1 MPPTLATLVQNS
13 ALRLSVL
20 AGHDRLDASVRWA
33 HASELADPT
42 PYMDGGELI
51 LFTGLKLDAADPEV
65 MRAYVGKLV
74 GKGVVGLGF
83 AAGVNYEGV
92 PQALIDACAAADLP
106 LLEVP
111 RRTPFIAI
119 SKAVSADIAAEQY
132 RAVTAGFDAQRE
144 MTRAALSRE
153 GPSALLARLAS
164 QVDGWAALYDAS
176 GTVVATAP
184 AWAVRRAARFVGDAE
199 RLRDRPAPASA
210 VVSEA
215 DSGDDRV
222 ELQSIGTGRR
232 AKAVLAVGTAAPLG
246 TAERYAV
253 NSAIALLTLTTE
265 RSRAL
270 QEAEQRLGA
279 AVMKMLLVGEGDHA
293 RAVAG
298 QLYGGLLDAP
308 MRVIVAEPASAAAAR
323 YAHESI
329 TAQSGA
335 ARAGFPAQA
344 GAPVVPARLAS
355 SGPTGYLARAGEPC
369 GLTDLAASPGGRS
382 ATAATSAPGRAQ
394 TGRAQG
400 GKSQSGKASAG
411 KPVAGRPS
419 GAKPAA
425 GKASAARL
433 SATAHVSS
441 TTGSAAGPR
450 PTTGPATGQGPATGH
465 GLTTGHGSATGQEP
479 ATGHGLPGGPGSTTG
494 AATGPRPTTG
504 QGPVPGSTGQGPVPG
519 SSTSSGAAAEGLR
532 PAVPKPSTAVSLPAP
547 APASAASGVVV
558 GPAGGGPQP
567 DARDGGRLDRIVW
580 PLEELADAVETAAA
594 RSGEAVLVVPDGA
607 RLVVLAS
614 DGGAAVAACAE
625 FAATAP
631 SAQPGRRPE
640 GGAEEG
646 LAIGVSAPAG
656 LPAAAV
662 AFKQADQALS
672 VARRR
677 GVPLVEHEDV
687 AAGSVLPLLADD
699 AVRAFADGLLRSL
712 REHDANG
719 RGDLVASLR
728 AWLSRHGQWDAA
740 AAELGVHRHT
750 LRYRMRRVE
759 EILGR
764 SLDDPDVRME
774 LWLALKATS

>member
-335 ARAGFPAQA
+335 ARAGFPAQPGTPA
-344 GAPVVPARLAS
+344 VPARFAS

-369 GLTDLAASPGGRS
+369 GLTDLAVSPGGRS
-382 ATAATSAPGRAQ
+382 ATAATSASGRAQ
-394 TGRAQG
+394 TGKAQG

-441 TTGSAAGPR
+441 TTG
-450 PTTGPATGQGPATGH
+450 PTTGPATG
-465 GLTTGHGSATGQEP
+465 
-479 ATGHGLPGGPGSTTG
+479 
-494 AATGPRPTTG
+494 PRPT
-504 QGPVPGSTGQGPVPG
+504 TGQGPVPG
-519 SSTSSGAAAEGLR
+519 SSTSSGAAAEGPR

-558 GPAGGGPQP
+558 GPQQDAG
-567 DARDGGRLDRIVW
+567 DGGRLDRIVW

-631 SAQPGRRPE
+631 AAQPGRRPE

>member
-1 MPPTLATLVQNS
+1 MPPTLAALVQNS

-20 AGHDRLDASVRWA
+20 AGHGGLDATVRWA
-33 HASELADPT
+33 HSSELADPT

-51 LFTGLKLDAADPEV
+51 LFTGLKLDADDRGA
-65 MRAYVGKLV
+65 MRAYVDKLV
-74 GKGVVGLGF
+74 SKGVVGLGF

-92 PQALIDACAAADLP
+92 PQALVDACRGADLP

-132 RAVTAGFDAQRE
+132 RAVSAGFDAQRE

-176 GTVVATAP
+176 GSVVATAP
-184 AWAVRRAARFVGDAE
+184 AWAVRRATRFVGDAE

-210 VVSEA
+210 VVSEG
-215 DSGDDRV
+215 DGGDDRV
-222 ELQSIGTGRR
+222 ELQSIGSGRR

-253 NSAIALLTLTTE
+253 NSAIALLTLTME

-279 AVMKMLLVGEGDHA
+279 AVLKMLLVGEGEHA

-323 YAHESI
+323 FAQEGIAAVQS
-329 TAQSGA
+329 AQS
-335 ARAGFPAQA
+335 A
-344 GAPVVPARLAS
+344 GAPPVPAAS
-355 SGPTGYLARAGEPC
+355 AVRPSPPAPAGYLARAGELC
-369 GLTDLAASPGGRS
+369 GLADLAAAAGTHPAVPASSEAARPGGV
-382 ATAATSAPGRAQ
+382 
-394 TGRAQG
+394 
-400 GKSQSGKASAG
+400 KASA
-411 KPVAGRPS
+411 KAAAGSATKQSVQPS
-419 GAKPAA
+419 PPGQPSAAPSAASKQSASQQAA
-425 GKASAARL
+425 GKPPVTGARD
-433 SATAHVSS
+433 
-441 TTGSAAGPR
+441 GS
-450 PTTGPATGQGPATGH
+450 
-465 GLTTGHGSATGQEP
+465 
-479 ATGHGLPGGPGSTTG
+479 TG
-494 AATGPRPTTG
+494 AATGAG
-504 QGPVPGSTGQGPVPG
+504 
-519 SSTSSGAAAEGLR
+519 
-532 PAVPKPSTAVSLPAP
+532 
-547 APASAASGVVV
+547 ASAASGVVV
-558 GPAGGGPQP
+558 GAGGPQADP
-567 DARDGGRLDRIVW
+567 SDTGRLSRIVW

-594 RSGEAVLVVPDGA
+594 RNGEAVLVVPDGA

-614 DGGAAVAACAE
+614 DGGAAVAGCAE
-625 FAATAP
+625 FAGTA
-631 SAQPGRRPE
+631 SAAQPGRRS
-640 GGAEEG
+640 GGGGEEG
-646 LAIGVSAPAG
+646 LAIGVSAPVG
-656 LPAAAV
+656 LAAAAV

-677 GVPLVEHEDV
+677 GVALVEHEDV

-699 AVRAFADGLLRSL
+699 AVRAFADGLLRAL

-774 LWLALKATS
+774 LWLALKATG